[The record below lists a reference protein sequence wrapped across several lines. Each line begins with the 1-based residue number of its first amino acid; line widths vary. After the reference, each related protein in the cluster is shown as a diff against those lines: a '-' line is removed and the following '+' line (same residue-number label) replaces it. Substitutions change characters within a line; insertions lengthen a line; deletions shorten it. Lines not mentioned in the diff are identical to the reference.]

1 MESLWKKQTPNI
13 EPQKGKENTPSKD
26 THWDVIVVG
35 AGLAGILI
43 AYYLKESGKKVLV
56 LEAAKIAFGQTEGTT
71 AKITSQHDLKY
82 AKMIEEI
89 GVEAA
94 RMYAQ
99 ANESAIREYER
110 LIREKNIR
118 CDFVKCPAYLYTSQ
132 DEVVLMEEAMAA
144 ASFGIDAFFT
154 KETELPFPITGAV
167 CFKKQAR
174 FSPLK
179 FIEAIAKEL
188 EIWEQTKVT
197 AIKGNKVITIGGIL
211 SADNIVMATHYPIK
225 NLPGF
230 YFLRQH
236 QERSYV
242 LALSG
247 YKEIEGM
254 YLGVEKEGLSL
265 RQAGEYLLLG
275 GGGRRTGEQLCEGKK
290 GNAEKEKKAAND
302 KPMDKV
308 QQLSGFAFLEE
319 KAKQYFPEC
328 NIEARWSAQDCMP
341 HDGIPFIG
349 KYSIFTPHLYVA
361 TGFGKWGMTSSMVAA
376 MILRD
381 EICGIENRFAEVFS
395 PQRLHYKAGMKNL
408 LTDIGV
414 SAKGL
419 VDGWI
424 LKRTHRC
431 SHMGC
436 GLKWNPKE
444 NVWECPCH
452 GSRFDENGK
461 ILDNPTQSTITV
473 RKK

>member
-1 MESLWKKQTPNI
+1 MESLWRKQTPNI
-13 EPQKGKENTPSKD
+13 EPKKGKENTLSKD

-43 AYYLKESGKKVLV
+43 AYYLMESGKKVLV
-56 LEAAKIAFGQTEGTT
+56 LEADRIASGQTEGTT
-71 AKITSQHDLKY
+71 AKITSQHGLRY
-82 AKMIEEI
+82 TKMIEEL

-110 LIREKNIR
+110 LIKEKDIQ
-118 CDFVKCPAYLYTSQ
+118 CDFTRCPAYLYTTG
-132 DEVVLMEEAMAA
+132 DEVLLMEEAMAA

-154 KETELPFPITGAV
+154 KETEIPFPINGAV

-179 FIEAIAKEL
+179 FILAIAKDL

-197 AIKGNKVITIGGIL
+197 AIKGNKVITSCGAL
-211 SADNIVMATHYPIK
+211 TADDIVVATHYPIK

-254 YLGVEKEGLSL
+254 YLGVEKDGLSL

-275 GGGRRTGEQLCEGKK
+275 GGGRRTGEGCCNHGRNNSKENEQLLTGY
-290 GNAEKEKKAAND
+290 
-302 KPMDKV
+302 
-308 QQLSGFAFLEE
+308 AFLEE

-328 NIEARWSAQDCMP
+328 TIEARWSAQDCMP

-349 KYSIFTPHLYVA
+349 RYSMFTPHLYVA
-361 TGFGKWGMTSSMVAA
+361 TGFQKWGMTSA
-376 MILRD
+376 MLSAMLLRD
-381 EICGIENRFAEVFS
+381 AICKIPNHYATLFL
-395 PQRLHYKAGMKNL
+395 PQRMNYKAGAKNL
-408 LTDIGV
+408 FTDIGV
-414 SAKGL
+414 SVKGL
-419 VDGWI
+419 CKGCFF
-424 LKRTHRC
+424 RETRRC

-436 GLKWNPKE
+436 GLKWNSKE
-444 NVWECPCH
+444 KVWECPCH
-452 GSRFDENGK
+452 GSRFDEDGK
-461 ILDNPTQSTITV
+461 LVDNPAKANL
-473 RKK
+473 R